1 MIKLVDILTE
11 GVYDP
16 GIFKAVF
23 TAGGPGSGKS
33 FAASTLFGM
42 PEKMPFVSAMGLKGV
57 NSDQAFEALLGKFGL
72 SKDLRN
78 LTSKQKLKTAQ
89 VRQLAKR
96 TTNIRMQQF
105 INSRLGMLIDGT
117 GKNYTKIA
125 KMKIDLQRQGYD
137 CYMVFVNTDLDV
149 ALERNANRERKIP
162 EDIVKKSWK
171 EVNQNLGRF
180 QTLFGAGNMLVV
192 DNSEYKQFGN
202 IVKKKAREF
211 VRRPIQNHIAK
222 KWIKQELE
230 MRKS

>member
-1 MIKLVDILTE
+1 
-11 GVYDP
+11 
-16 GIFKAVF
+16 
-23 TAGGPGSGKS
+23 
-33 FAASTLFGM
+33 
-42 PEKMPFVSAMGLKGV
+42 MPFVSATGLKGV